1 MSVGAVVIGRNE
13 GDRLLAC
20 LDALKGQV
28 AEIIYVDSGSTDGSP
43 EAARA
48 RGVRVVA
55 LDMAQPFTAAR
66 ARNAGLGALGP
77 GVELV
82 QFLDGDCVIQ
92 PGWIDAAQD
101 FLAGH
106 PEVAVVCGRRREEQP
121 GASLYNRLVDREWD
135 TPIGAARACGGDAL
149 MRRAPLDAAGGY
161 RESLIAGEE
170 PELCLRLRRAG
181 WKVWRLDREMT
192 RHDARITR
200 FGQWWRRSIR
210 AGHAFAEGAWLHG
223 RGPERHWVAE
233 TRRVVIW
240 GLALPVTAIL
250 LGAVLTPWALLGL
263 LAYPAQILRL
273 AAQGGW
279 SWAVFTV
286 LGKFAEA
293 WGVLRFW
300 VGRLRSRPAGII
312 EYR

>member
-28 AEIIYVDSGSTDGSP
+28 AEIIYVDSGSTDGSW

-77 GVELV
+77 GIELV

-92 PGWIDAAQD
+92 PEWIGAAQD

-121 GASLYNRLVDREWD
+121 GASTYNRLVDREWD
-135 TPIGAARACGGDAL
+135 TPIGAALACGGDAM
-149 MRRAPLDAAGGY
+149 MRRAPLEATGGY

-233 TRRVVIW
+233 TRRAVIW
-240 GLALPVTAIL
+240 GLALPVSIVL
-250 LGAVLTPWALLGL
+250 LGAVLSPWALLGL
-263 LAYPAQILRL
+263 LAYPAQLLRL
-273 AAQGGW
+273 AAKGGW

-300 VGRLRSRPAGII
+300 LGRLRSRPAGII